1 MWYADIKKN
10 YYFNIFKKK
19 TLKNN
24 QHSTFKHA
32 FNMRT
37 LSPEYAESLLD
48 WSVASAG
55 KINY

>member
-1 MWYADIKKN
+1 
-10 YYFNIFKKK
+10 
-19 TLKNN
+19 
-24 QHSTFKHA
+24 
-32 FNMRT
+32 MRT

>member
-1 MWYADIKKN
+1 MLILKKIIILI
-10 YYFNIFKKK
+10 YFKKK

-24 QHSTFKHA
+24 QRPTFKHA

-48 WSVASAG
+48 
-55 KINY
+55 